1 MKIIQLH
8 QEETKI
14 IKLAVENNRQAQQQ
28 ILTETELRIYMTYVR
43 VTMERISMDAPIQMQ
58 IHVTLI

>member
-1 MKIIQLH
+1 MDYFWLLM
-8 QEETKI
+8 E
-14 IKLAVENNRQAQQQ
+14 RQAQQQ

-43 VTMERISMDAPIQMQ
+43 VIMEQISMDAPIQMQ